1 MWPQRGSSETA
12 EPSSRRP
19 EGRREYLQPIPN
31 CELVLIPGGLNGS
44 IGPFLRRAETEPRA
58 LTQRV
63 TCYFQGVS
71 ASPIHPG
78 SEARTGSPVPRAK
91 LPRIAPALPPSAAVQ
106 PHLGIMVNELS
117 WRSAVRHLAS
127 LREGMDRGKQE
138 EVQVPFAEAEFLSIT
153 TAILASVLNLN
164 DFKGR
169 SERLPVSGQEGETQ
183 ARRRTVVVL
192 QDEMR
197 RVLDATRVLL
207 EEFSG
212 LVKGDKDQVSAA
224 LEKVRR
230 AEEDVLTLRTAL
242 IRELSQVGTLLVN
255 REDLLRAAF
264 AVEDIFG
271 HINGVAFKMSQL
283 QKSSVKNKK
292 YRDSIESLLGMLID
306 GISKLNESVRAL
318 SLNPEQSIQM
328 ASQVQ
333 QIEKSIDNDYREL
346 VVVVMK
352 TATNVK
358 ELITVKEVVQ
368 AIEDCSDAMLDASD
382 ASTILALGM

>member
-1 MWPQRGSSETA
+1 M
-12 EPSSRRP
+12 
-19 EGRREYLQPIPN
+19 
-31 CELVLIPGGLNGS
+31 
-44 IGPFLRRAETEPRA
+44 
-58 LTQRV
+58 
-63 TCYFQGVS
+63 
-71 ASPIHPG
+71 
-78 SEARTGSPVPRAK
+78 
-91 LPRIAPALPPSAAVQ
+91 
-106 PHLGIMVNELS
+106 
-117 WRSAVRHLAS
+117 
-127 LREGMDRGKQE
+127 
-138 EVQVPFAEAEFLSIT
+138 
-153 TAILASVLNLN
+153 
-164 DFKGR
+164 
-169 SERLPVSGQEGETQ
+169 SGQEGETQ

-207 EEFSG
+207 EEFNG
-212 LVKGDKDQVSAA
+212 LVKGDKDLVSAS
-224 LEKVRR
+224 LERVRR

-283 QKSSVKNKK
+283 QKPSVKNKK
-292 YRDSIESLLGMLID
+292 YRDSIAALLGMLID
-306 GISKLNESVRAL
+306 GVSKLNESIRAL

-328 ASQVQ
+328 STQVQ
-333 QIEKSIDNDYREL
+333 QIERSVDSDYRDL
-346 VVVVMK
+346 VAYVMK

-368 AIEDCSDAMLDASD
+368 AIEDCADAMLDASD